1 MSTLYELTGD
11 YETLLH
17 MLFDE
22 EEDEQCILD
31 TLEGIEGEI
40 EAKADG
46 YAKVI
51 RNMEL
56 SVAGIR
62 DEQDRLQR
70 RRKMIEGNISRLKK
84 HLFDAMKFTG
94 KTKFK
99 TDLFSFSIAKNG
111 GKQPLE
117 VFTDDP
123 DSVPEAFQ
131 KHVTEINKEA
141 VRAALEKGEKLDFA
155 ALKERGESLRI
166 R

>member
-1 MSTLYELTGD
+1 MSTLYELTRD

-40 EAKADG
+40 ETKADG

-62 DEQDRLQR
+62 DEQDRLQSR
-70 RRKMIEGNISRLKK
+70 KKMIERNISRLKK

-99 TDLFSFSIAKNG
+99 TDLFSFNIAKNG

-117 VFTDDP
+117 IFTDDP
-123 DSVPEAFQ
+123 DRVPEAFQ
-131 KHVTEINKEA
+131 KHVTKINEEA
-141 VRAALEKGEKLDFA
+141 VRAALENGEKLDFA

>member
-11 YETLLH
+11 YETLLN

-22 EEDEQCILD
+22 GEDEQCILD

-51 RNMEL
+51 REL
-56 SVAGIR
+56 QESVEAIG
-62 DEQDRLQR
+62 EELERLSKR
-70 RRKMIEGNISRLKK
+70 REMLERNIVRLKK
-84 HLFDAMKFTG
+84 HLFEAMKFTG
-94 KTKFK
+94 KSKFK

-111 GKQPLE
+111 GKRPLE
-117 VFTDDP
+117 IFTDVP
-123 DSVPEAFQ
+123 ESVPEEYQ
-131 KHVTEINKEA
+131 KHIVAIDRNA
-141 VRAALEKGEKLDFA
+141 VRAALEAGMELEFA
-155 ALKERGESLRI
+155 TLKERGESLRI

>member
-11 YETLLH
+11 YEILLH

-51 RNMEL
+51 RNLE
-56 SVAGIR
+56 SSIAGIKG
-62 DEQDRLQR
+62 EQDRLSR
-70 RRKMIEGNISRLKK
+70 RRKMLEGNISRLKR
-84 HLFDAMKFTG
+84 HLFEAMKFTG

-117 VFTDDP
+117 IFTEDAR
-123 DSVPEAFQ
+123 SVPEAFQ
-131 KHVTEINKEA
+131 KQVVEIDKEA
-141 VRAALEKGEKLDFA
+141 VREALEKGEELEFA

>member
-1 MSTLYELTGD
+1 MSTLYELTAD

-51 RNMEL
+51 REL
-56 SVAGIR
+56 QAAAENIAN
-62 DEQDRLQR
+62 EQKRLLDRKRMLER
-70 RRKMIEGNISRLKK
+70 NVDRLKK
-84 HLFDAMKFTG
+84 HLSEAMKFTG

-111 GKQPLE
+111 GKRPIEL
-117 VFTDDP
+117 FTDVP
-123 DSVPEAFQ
+123 ESVPEEYQ
-131 KHVTEINKEA
+131 KHIVEIDVNA
-141 VRAALEKGEKLDFA
+141 VRAALEAGQELDFA
-155 ALKERGESLRI
+155 ELKERGESLRI

>member
-51 RNMEL
+51 RNMEA
-56 SVAGIR
+56 SVDGIKE
-62 DEQDRLQR
+62 EQERLGR
-70 RRKMIEGNISRLKK
+70 RRKMIEGNISRMKK
-84 HLFDAMKFTG
+84 YLFDAMKFTG

-117 VFTDDP
+117 LFTDDA
-123 DSVPEAFQ
+123 DRVPEAFRKQ
-131 KHVTEINKEA
+131 ITEIDKEA
-141 VRAALEKGEKLDFA
+141 VREALEKGEKLEFA

>member
-11 YETLLH
+11 YETLLN

-22 EEDEQCILD
+22 GEDEQCILD
-31 TLEGIEGEI
+31 ALEGIEGEI

-51 RNMEL
+51 REL
-56 SVAGIR
+56 QESVEAIG
-62 DEQDRLQR
+62 EELERLSQR
-70 RRKMIEGNISRLKK
+70 REMLERNIVRLKK

-111 GKQPLE
+111 GKRPLE
-117 VFTDDP
+117 IFTDIP
-123 DSVPEAFQ
+123 ESVPEEYQ
-131 KHVTEINKEA
+131 KHIVKIDRNA
-141 VRAALEKGEKLDFA
+141 VRAALEAGKELEFA
-155 ALKERGESLRI
+155 TLRERGESLRI